1 MFTNE
6 DGKILLEIA
15 KSTIKKW
22 FTREPKD
29 ISSET
34 AKKFSE
40 KLGVFVTLKINGELR
55 GCIGFTEPRFP
66 LIEGIQRA
74 ALLAAFQDPRFPPLR
89 EEEVDNLEVEVSV
102 LTKPAPILV
111 KKPEDYLNI
120 IKIGRDGLILEY
132 RGCAG
137 LLLPQVPVEEK
148 WNTNEFLDYTCL
160 KAGVPANSWKDKDCR
175 IYSFQAQVFNEN

>member
-1 MFTNE
+1 MFTE
-6 DGKILLEIA
+6 AEGKILVKIA
-15 KSTIKKW
+15 KSTIQKW

-29 ISSET
+29 ISPET

-66 LIEGIQRA
+66 LIDGIQRT

-89 EEEVDNLEVEVSV
+89 EEEVEKLEVEVSV
-102 LTKPAPILV
+102 LTEPTLIVV
-111 KKPEDYLNI
+111 KKPDDYLNI

-132 RGCAG
+132 GGCSG

-148 WNTNEFLDYTCL
+148 WSVKEFLDYTCM
-160 KAGVPANSWKDKDCR
+160 KAGVPSETWKSPECE
-175 IYSFQAQVFNEN
+175 IYSFQAQIFHE

>member
-6 DGKILLEIA
+6 EGKILVEIA
-15 KSTIKKW
+15 KNTIKKW
-22 FTREPKD
+22 LTKEPKD
-29 ISSET
+29 ISPEI

-66 LIEGIQRA
+66 LIDGIQRA

-89 EEEVDNLEVEVSV
+89 EEEIERLKVEVSV
-102 LTKPAPILV
+102 LTKPSLLFV

-120 IKIGRDGLILEY
+120 IKIGRDGLIMEH
-132 RGCAG
+132 RGYSG

-148 WNTNEFLDYTCL
+148 WNAKEFLDYTCL
-160 KAGVPANSWKDKDCR
+160 KAGVPPHSWKEPGCK
-175 IYSFQAQVFNEN
+175 IYSFQAQVFNE